1 MGEARSPVA
10 MSTGVPSGH
19 HRSWV
24 QTDARSTSNRA
35 SQHAT
40 ARDLVP
46 VGPVLES
53 IGYRVVPR
61 SSCDGKV
68 RVYPLSHW
76 GCNYTSVHFRPI
88 PSGPYTSYSSTFAE
102 SKWKCRGGS
111 PSDQLDDP
119 HRGLLPP
126 LPLPTSRFWLLQT
139 VYHQILH
146 TTQILSQCM

>member
-1 MGEARSPVA
+1 MGEARSPVTG
-10 MSTGVPSGH
+10 STGVLSGH
-19 HRSWV
+19 HCSLV
-24 QTDARSTSNRA
+24 QTYARSTSNCA

-40 ARDLVP
+40 ARDQVP

-76 GCNYTSVHFRPI
+76 GCNYTIVHFRPV
-88 PSGPYTSYSSTFAE
+88 PSGPYTSYSLTFAG

-111 PSDQLDDP
+111 PSDQLDNT

-126 LPLPTSRFWLLQT
+126 LPLPTFRFWLLQT
-139 VYHQILH
+139 VYHQILR